1 MYQTIKG
8 IYRKGQIVPM
18 EKIELEK
25 DEVNLIIT
33 FLEDDGSEFESQ
45 TSAHEILYTMGDR
58 AAEGK
63 LKNGAEK
70 HDQYLYSPGS
80 SL

>member
-8 IYRKGQIVPM
+8 IYRKGQIVPL
-18 EKIELEK
+18 EEIELER

-33 FLEDDGSEFESQ
+33 FLDDNGSELETQ

-63 LKNGAEK
+63 LKDGAEN
-70 HDQYLYSPGS
+70 HDKYLYSRGINE
-80 SL
+80 